1 MFLKVSKSDL
11 PSPDTDKSLPIDS
24 VTKSD
29 PPKGILREKMSDP
42 FYKKVDNMFLG
53 RQKQPVSFEEDRKSV
68 R

>member
-29 PPKGILREKMSDP
+29 PPKGILREKITDT
-42 FYKKVDNMFLG
+42 YHKKVDSMFIG